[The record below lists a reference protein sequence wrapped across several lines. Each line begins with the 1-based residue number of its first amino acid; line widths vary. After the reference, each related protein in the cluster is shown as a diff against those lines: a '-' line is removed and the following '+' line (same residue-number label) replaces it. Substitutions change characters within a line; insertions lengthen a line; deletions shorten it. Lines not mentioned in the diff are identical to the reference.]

1 MTNLTEI
8 AIQTNEI
15 PKCKTEKGMVT
26 LKTALYTAGVFLV
39 FGAVYFGINNKFKS
53 SNHPESTPVEQ
64 LATKTTP
71 ESINPTETAVSS
83 AIEKLP
89 DYKDLELDASLM
101 KDPTALM
108 LAIDGDG
115 SDKYDNGL
123 ITKWMNAGTVPLG
136 EKRPAGETVAHRLE
150 EAAKFDD
157 IYIKALMVDKWES
170 NPDLAAWVKVMI
182 GIHENVVT
190 FNFATSNGLPGDT
203 IPYRHGVATKYIRL
217 GETLSADSIKLRVT
231 NIDYDTAKG
240 NRVSTEFGGGVTGR
254 EYDHSITFVNQN
266 GKVKISNHV
275 IGE

>member
-8 AIQTNEI
+8 AIQTNEV

-26 LKTALYTAGVFLV
+26 LKTALYTAGVFLA

-71 ESINPTETAVSS
+71 ESITPTETAASS

-89 DYKDLELDASLM
+89 EYKDLEIDASLM

-136 EKRPAGETVAHRLE
+136 EKSPDSETLSHRLK
-150 EAAKFDD
+150 EASKFDD
-157 IYIKALMVDKWES
+157 VYIKALMVDEWES
-170 NPDLAAWVKVMI
+170 NPNLVDWVNKI
-182 GIHENVVT
+182 KSIHENVVT
-190 FNFATSNGLPGDT
+190 FNLATSYGLPGDN
-203 IPYRHGVATKYIRL
+203 IPYRRGVKAKVIFAADTLDDGSLKLKIR
-217 GETLSADSIKLRVT
+217 GY
-231 NIDYDTAKG
+231 DYDETN
-240 NRVSTEFGGGVTGR
+240 NRVSTQFGGGVTGQDND
-254 EYDHSITFVNQN
+254 YTLTLVNQA
-266 GKVKISNHV
+266 GKTKISDHIV
-275 IGE
+275 AK